1 MPDLNFHVERAEV
14 LEFAA
19 VPTLLFKLRI
29 QNVQSEAVRS
39 VSLRT
44 QIRIVPNRRTYSL
57 EEQAHLVEL
66 FGEPHRWDNTLK
78 SLLWT
83 HTIVLVPEFTERTQ
97 IEMPVTCTYDFDV
110 VSAKYFHALDK
121 GDIPL
126 EFLFSGTI
134 FYEGP
139 GGTLQIVQIP
149 WEKEAEFRLPVSVW
163 KQMMEHFFP
172 NSAWLRLNRDTFNR
186 LYGYK
191 ARLGLA
197 SWEAALEGLLRAS
210 DERTEKVEP

>member
-19 VPTLLFKLRI
+19 VPTLLFKLQI
-29 QNVQSEAVRS
+29 QNLQAEAVRS
-39 VSLRT
+39 VTLRT
-44 QIRIVPNRRTYSL
+44 QIRIVPNQRPYSVK
-57 EEQAHLVEL
+57 EQAHLVEL

-83 HTIVLVPEFTERTQ
+83 HTIVLVPGFTERTQ

-110 VSAKYFHALDK
+110 VSAKYFHAVNT
-121 GDIPL
+121 GEIPL

-139 GGTLQIVQIP
+139 AGGLQIVQIP
-149 WEKEAEFRLPVSVW
+149 WEKEAEFRMPVSVW

-172 NSAWLRLNRDTFNR
+172 NSAWLRLSRDTFNR

-191 ARLGLA
+191 TRLGLA
-197 SWEAALEGLLRAS
+197 SWEAALEGLFRAS
-210 DERTEKVEP
+210 DERTENVEP

>member
-1 MPDLNFHVERAEV
+1 MWSAPRSSSLPQCRRCCSSSGYRTCNQR
-14 LEFAA
+14 LFA
-19 VPTLLFKLRI
+19 
-29 QNVQSEAVRS
+29 RS
-39 VSLRT
+39 AFA
-44 QIRIVPNRRTYSL
+44 RRF
-57 EEQAHLVEL
+57 EL
-66 FGEPHRWDNTLK
+66 C
-78 SLLWT
+78 
-83 HTIVLVPEFTERTQ
+83 RTQ

-139 GGTLQIVQIP
+139 GGRLQIVQIP